1 MRKARRE
8 SALEEE
14 VRDGSVVRGYV
25 LYMCEGIRAK
35 SGRLRKRARL
45 SRFEGASKQKWLR
58 YGL

>member
-1 MRKARRE
+1 MREARRE
-8 SALEEE
+8 SAVEEE
-14 VRDGSVVRGYV
+14 VRDGAVVRAYV

-58 YGL
+58 